1 MIKLKKPSRSDP
13 QPPYPVA
20 LFTFMNFAANGF
32 SILMVLL
39 CLKFFSMEIL
49 HSLYSAEETVK
60 ILFHFILGI
69 EGMFLVR

>member
-20 LFTFMNFAANGF
+20 LFTFMNFAAN
-32 SILMVLL
+32 V
-39 CLKFFSMEIL
+39 EIL
-49 HSLYSAEETVK
+49 HSLYSAEETIN